1 MSLSNNEFERVCMD
15 VIKVEV
21 TSNYKVFVYIVKHS
35 YILGVMLFT
44 TRKAQLHV
52 AALNVSHLQAVQ

>member
-21 TSNYKVFVYIVKHS
+21 TSNYKVFVYIVKHNC
-35 YILGVMLFT
+35 ILGVMLFT

-52 AALNVSHLQAVQ
+52 SALNVSHLQAVQ